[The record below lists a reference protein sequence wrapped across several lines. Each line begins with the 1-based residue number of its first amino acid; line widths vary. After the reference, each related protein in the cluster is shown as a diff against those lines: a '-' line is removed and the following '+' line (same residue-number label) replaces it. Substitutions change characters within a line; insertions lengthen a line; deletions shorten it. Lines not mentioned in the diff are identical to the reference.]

1 MVPLGRSVVAP
12 FTRRVPKRSKS
23 FTESSQAA
31 NLALTTPVG
40 LRCVDWCAANCI
52 ASCRAYLRATLV
64 SVVAS
69 QSTSC
74 FHTATRLERWSVC
87 VVFITAV
94 LAPRSKTRCIKDE
107 VVTGDVS
114 DASPA
119 PDASRGSTRECKV
132 LCIGKRC

>member
-1 MVPLGRSVVAP
+1 M
-12 FTRRVPKRSKS
+12 
-23 FTESSQAA
+23 
-31 NLALTTPVG
+31 
-40 LRCVDWCAANCI
+40 
-52 ASCRAYLRATLV
+52 

-87 VVFITAV
+87 VDFITAV
-94 LAPRSKTRCIKDE
+94 LAPRSKTRYIKDE
-107 VVTGDVS
+107 VVTSDVS